1 METLPS
7 GLTLLFIL
15 TIIITIAFFYKASNQ
30 SKVFLIF
37 ISGWIVVQSI
47 ISLSGFY
54 TVTDNL
60 PPRFALVPIPLFICI
75 LLLFF
80 TRKGQ
85 YFLDHLNLKTL
96 TLLHIVRIPVEI
108 CLFWLF
114 TYKTIPQLMTF
125 EGRNFD
131 IISGISAPIIYYF
144 GFVKPSISKT
154 VLLYWNF
161 ICLGLLLN
169 IVINA
174 ALSAPFPLQQFG
186 FDQPNIAVLY
196 FPYVFLPGCIV
207 PLVLISH
214 LASIRQLLKKQT
226 ML

>member
-1 METLPS
+1 METLPLS
-7 GLTLLFIL
+7 LTVLFIL
-15 TIIITIAFFYKASNQ
+15 TIIITVAIFYKACNQ

-37 ISGWIVVQSI
+37 IIGWLVIQSL

-60 PPRFALVPIPLFICI
+60 PPRFVLVPIPLFICI

-80 TRKGQ
+80 TQPGQ
-85 YFLDHLNLKTL
+85 KFLDSLNIKIL
-96 TLLHIVRIPVEI
+96 TLIHVIRIPVEL

-131 IISGISAPIIYYF
+131 IISGISAPFIYYF
-144 GFVKPSISKT
+144 GFVKPSISRNII
-154 VLLYWNF
+154 LLWNF

-169 IVINA
+169 IVIHA
-174 ALSAPFPLQQFG
+174 ALSAPFPLQQFA

-196 FPYVFLPGCIV
+196 FPFVFLPGCIV
-207 PLVLISH
+207 PLILLSH
-214 LASIRQLLKKQT
+214 LASIRQLLKKETLQ
-226 ML
+226 